1 MCEGMTLM
9 MLDAGPL
16 VIANSSMTS
25 LSVFAHLR
33 YINTRR
39 TLLVYNGKALEVV
52 VTGL

>member
-1 MCEGMTLM
+1 

-25 LSVFAHLR
+25 LGVFAHLR
-33 YINTRR
+33 YINTKSKV
-39 TLLVYNGKALEVV
+39 LVYNGKTLEVV